1 MSGKTWF
8 FVFIPV
14 GAIVAAISAV
24 SGASSGQQSSTPDFS
39 APVASA
45 PATAQHAPARQTVT
59 YKVTGSKGV
68 WLVSYGPARSEFKG
82 HSPMTITRRLS
93 NPFDYSIQASTGIS
107 GGHVTVSILVDG
119 KLIARSHATGPASL
133 AHVMIIKN
141 ADGQRINGLSS

>member
-1 MSGKTWF
+1 
-8 FVFIPV
+8 
-14 GAIVAAISAV
+14 
-24 SGASSGQQSSTPDFS
+24 
-39 APVASA
+39 
-45 PATAQHAPARQTVT
+45 
-59 YKVTGSKGV
+59 
-68 WLVSYGPARSEFKG
+68 
-82 HSPMTITRRLS
+82 MTITRRLS